1 MADIHQIYLQS
12 AAEMGYRCISLRTFQ
27 IYWAELCPHITI
39 AKPATDFCQSC
50 QQIAKILHCG
60 GSISLEEK
68 TSTLQRYE
76 LHLKL
81 VDEQREYYKLQSSA
95 AKQNHVNRV
104 AVQPT
109 GLGVI
114 YKVYTK
120 IHV

>member
-27 IYWAELCPHITI
+27 RYWAELCPHITI

-50 QQIAKILHCG
+50 QQFAKILDCG
-60 GSISLEEK
+60 GRISLEEK

-95 AKQNHVNRV
+95 AKQNVNRV
-104 AVQPT
+104 TVQPT

-114 YKVYTK
+114 YKVYK
-120 IHV
+120 IIHV